1 MFGMLGDGS
10 VVSRCQFSRRVML
23 HVGGLAPLGIGLP
36 ELLANGGNAKHF
48 PRSFGKAKRCLMLFM
63 WGGPSHIDLFD
74 MKPGAP
80 SEIRGPFNP
89 LRNVPNDAL
98 ISELIP
104 GLASVSDKI
113 GFIRSVSHTDN
124 NHSTSAHWMLTGHK
138 HPLSRENFGARPSD
152 FPHIGSVVS
161 KLSPGRPGLP
171 SFVALPEVIGTTA
184 GFVTP
189 GQHAGFLGRQFDPFV
204 VEKHPVEEVFQVPNL
219 SPVEGLTRPRLDGRL
234 GLMQQFDHFRG
245 GLGESVDLAD
255 LNSVNKQAIGLL
267 TSPQVAKAFD
277 LAAEGKRE
285 RARYGMRPFGQ
296 SLLLARRLL
305 ESGVKLVTVYWHRDK
320 PGVDTTWD
328 THKDNFTGLKDRL
341 VPQVDQPIACLIND
355 LYSRGLLD
363 DTLVFWNTEFGR
375 TPKVNK
381 NAGRDHWGRCNTV
394 WMAGAG
400 IPGGQAYGKSDNTAS
415 EPVEKPVSPEDV
427 AATVYHLL
435 GLDPR
440 SYYLDQLE
448 RPVRLADGEVLKDFL
463 GA

>member
-161 KLSPGRPGLP
+161 KLSPGRPG
-171 SFVALPEVIGTTA
+171 
-184 GFVTP
+184 
-189 GQHAGFLGRQFDPFV
+189 
-204 VEKHPVEEVFQVPNL
+204 
-219 SPVEGLTRPRLDGRL
+219 
-234 GLMQQFDHFRG
+234 
-245 GLGESVDLAD
+245 
-255 LNSVNKQAIGLL
+255 
-267 TSPQVAKAFD
+267 
-277 LAAEGKRE
+277 
-285 RARYGMRPFGQ
+285 
-296 SLLLARRLL
+296 
-305 ESGVKLVTVYWHRDK
+305 
-320 PGVDTTWD
+320 
-328 THKDNFTGLKDRL
+328 
-341 VPQVDQPIACLIND
+341 
-355 LYSRGLLD
+355 
-363 DTLVFWNTEFGR
+363 
-375 TPKVNK
+375 
-381 NAGRDHWGRCNTV
+381 
-394 WMAGAG
+394 
-400 IPGGQAYGKSDNTAS
+400 
-415 EPVEKPVSPEDV
+415 
-427 AATVYHLL
+427 
-435 GLDPR
+435 
-440 SYYLDQLE
+440 
-448 RPVRLADGEVLKDFL
+448 
-463 GA
+463 